1 MIRVVALVAM
11 LVVVLTGCA
20 TIFSGGPDPVELG
33 SKPEGATIIVN
44 GQNMGMTPVT
54 LKLEPSKTYIITF
67 KKEGFEDASVTL
79 NSHVQPGWVV
89 LDILAGIL
97 GVAIDA
103 ATGDWK
109 AFDQGQYFIE
119 LKATRSGG

>member
-1 MIRVVALVAM
+1 MIRVVTLVAI
-11 LVVVLTGCA
+11 LVGVLGGCA

-33 SKPEGATIIVN
+33 SKPEGATVIVN

-109 AFDQGQYFIE
+109 AFDQGQHFIE
-119 LKATRSGG
+119 LKATSSGG